1 MTNISNKSDGHK
13 IPATVEQKINYT
25 NSIVEPEEVFMKLA
39 VTFKVLGDVTQTK
52 IIFCLMKEE
61 LCVNDIADYIG
72 MSQSAVSHQLR
83 VLRNLDL
90 VKYRRDGKISYYSL
104 NDEHINYLFEEGL
117 KHVKERLNHNKQ

>member
-1 MTNISNKSDGHK
+1 VADISNKSDRHK
-13 IPATVEQKINYT
+13 MSSAVEQKINYT
-25 NSIVEPEEVFMKLA
+25 NSIAEPEEVFMKLA
-39 VTFKVLGDVTQTK
+39 VTFKVLGDVTRTK

-61 LCVNDIADYIG
+61 LCVNDIADHIR

>member
-1 MTNISNKSDGHK
+1 MANISNKSDEHK
-13 IPATVEQKINYT
+13 MSSAAEQKINYT

-39 VTFKVLGDVTQTK
+39 VTFKVLGDVTRTK

-61 LCVNDIADYIG
+61 LCVNDISDHIR

-104 NDEHINYLFEEGL
+104 NDKHINHLFEEGL